1 MTAARPAR
9 PGGGGG
15 AVILVAGGDADPN
28 LARLLRRLAGRG
40 VDHLA
45 LLAGATAAPRLT
57 WDLARDRL
65 WIGGVEARPTA
76 LFLRHDVF
84 THLADRRPEV
94 QTRAT
99 RWYQTLM
106 SWALAHD
113 EVAFLNR
120 AHGARQASKPYV
132 LHLARRVGLAVPE
145 TLVTNDPRDLAPGDE
160 EAEAWVVKPVNGGEY
175 TRPLTDARTDE
186 AWRRRCA
193 EAPALVQRRLVGP
206 ELRVY
211 RVGGRWFAFHLRSGA
226 LDYRADPGVE
236 VAAVPAPDA
245 LTAPLGRLM
254 DRLGLDFGAA
264 DFKTCPETGRPLFLE
279 VNSAPMFAAF
289 DRVAAGALS
298 DAILDWL
305 DAARGRCRPDAG
317 APPPG
322 ADPAAAS

>member
-1 MTAARPAR
+1 M
-9 PGGGGG
+9 
-15 AVILVAGGDADPN
+15 ILVAGGDADPN

-40 VDHLA
+40 ADHLA
-45 LLAGATAAPRLT
+45 LLAGASAAPRLT

-94 QTRAT
+94 QGRAS

-106 SWALAHD
+106 SWALAR
-113 EVAFLNR
+113 EGVAFLNR
-120 AHGARQASKPYV
+120 AYGARQASKPHV
-132 LHLARRVGLAVPE
+132 LHLARRTGLAVPE

-160 EAEAWVVKPVNGGEY
+160 DEGVWVVKPVNGGEY
-175 TRPLTDARTDE
+175 TRPLSDARTDE

-206 ELRVY
+206 ELRIY
-211 RVGGRWFAFHLRSGA
+211 RVGDRWFAFHLRSRA

-236 VAAVPAPDA
+236 VAAAPAPDA

-289 DRVAAGALS
+289 DRVAGGALC
-298 DAILDWL
+298 DAIVDRLGA
-305 DAARGRCRPDAG
+305 DATAPDRPEAE
-317 APPPG
+317 PTPPG
-322 ADPAAAS
+322 AEAPASS